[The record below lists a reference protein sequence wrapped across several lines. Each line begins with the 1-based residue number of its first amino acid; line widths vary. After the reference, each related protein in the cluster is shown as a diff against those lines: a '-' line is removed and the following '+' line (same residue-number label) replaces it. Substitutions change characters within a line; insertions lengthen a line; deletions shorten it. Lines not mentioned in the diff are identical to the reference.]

1 MIRRPPRSTL
11 FPYTTLFR
19 SPDHDKGRL
28 AKRISIQIEG
38 IEGAAQRAHFLAL
51 EQLRLEVLRPGDE
64 LPLGLARFGT
74 SGPDDEIVIADHE
87 RVIRG
92 RLLAPGLDAALRAHR
107 ILADAGIEH
116 TVARD
121 PRVVTR
127 RAGDIPDRIEIRPRE
142 RVGAAHEVRDVA
154 MVARGQQ
161 HAAAHGEGPDDD
173 AAERDPANSL
183 GDPAVHRHPPA
194 EVGGTL

>member
-1 MIRRPPRSTL
+1 IP
-11 FPYTTLFR
+11 
-19 SPDHDKGRL
+19 
-28 AKRISIQIEG
+28 
-38 IEGAAQRAHFLAL
+38 
-51 EQLRLEVLRPGDE
+51 
-64 LPLGLARFGT
+64 
-74 SGPDDEIVIADHE
+74 
-87 RVIRG
+87 G
-92 RLLAPGLDAALRAHR
+92 RLLAPGFDAALRAHR

-161 HAAAHGEGPDDD
+161 HAAAEGEGPDDD
-173 AAERDPANSL
+173 AAERDRANAL
-183 GDPAVHRHPPA
+183 GDPAVHRHPLRKSGA
-194 EVGGTL
+194 HYSERGSQKLA